1 MENHNELISVLQE
14 IKEENKR
21 QQTLLERQCRLTRN
35 LGLLFLCLVAAV
47 VISLAT
53 LLPRAVSTL
62 NELNVVVSNT
72 QEITEQLKDANI
84 EGTIN
89 NLEAIDIETLNRAIN
104 DLYQVINPLASLF
117 SRD

>member
-1 MENHNELISVLQE
+1 MENNNELISVLQE

-21 QQTLLERQCRLTRN
+21 QQALLERQCRLTRN
-35 LGLLFLCLVAAV
+35 LGLLFLCLVAAA

-72 QEITEQLKDANI
+72 QEITEQLKNANI
-84 EGTIN
+84 VVSLN
-89 NLEAIDIETLNRAIN
+89 TLFFIVISILFLAFIA
-104 DLYQVINPLASLF
+104 LFQVINPLASLF